1 MTFVSSDVR
10 SELDLGES
18 EGTGLSGSRQPTT
31 RRFATFRKLMR
42 QKASLVGFIL
52 CCGLIIAGVFAP
64 QLAPYDPLE
73 IDPVII
79 LNPPSRAHWLG
90 TDELGRDV
98 LSRLIY
104 GARVSLLVSGVA
116 VSIAL
121 LAGVVIGMVSGYFG
135 GKIDAFSMRCMD
147 AFAAFPAILLAL
159 AILSV
164 MGPGIR
170 NAMIAI
176 GIVYIPAFSRI
187 MRGSVLWVKQTEY
200 VQAAKAAGAGDIY
213 IMRRSIFP
221 NCVSPLIVHASL
233 AFASAIIVEAGLSFL
248 GLGTQPPTPSW
259 GAMLNEGRQYALQ
272 NVWYSISA
280 GMAIFLAVLGL
291 NLLGDGLRDVLDP
304 RFRSA

>member
-1 MTFVSSDVR
+1 MSSIDSDLQR
-10 SELDLGES
+10 TIQLGEQLDPA
-18 EGTGLSGSRQPTT
+18 TQPLPPK
-31 RRFATFRKLMR
+31 RRFDTFRKLMV
-42 QKASLVGFIL
+42 QKASLVGFVICAVFIVL
-52 CCGLIIAGVFAP
+52 AIFAP
-64 QLAPYDPLE
+64 IIAPYDPIK
-73 IDPVII
+73 IDPVVI
-79 LNPPSRAHWLG
+79 LQPPSSQHWLG

-98 LSRLIY
+98 LSRLIF
-104 GARVSLLVSGVA
+104 GARVSLLVSIVA

-121 LAGVVIGMVSGYFG
+121 VVGVVVGMVSGYFG
-135 GKIDAFSMRCMD
+135 GKVESIAMRCMD
-147 AFAAFPAILLAL
+147 AFSAFPAILLAL

-164 MGPGIR
+164 LGPGIR

-176 GIVYIPAFSRI
+176 GVVYIPAFARI
-187 MRGSVLWVKQTEY
+187 MRGSVLGVKQTEY
-200 VQAAKAAGAGDIY
+200 VQAARAAGAGDLY

-233 AFASAIIVEAGLSFL
+233 AFASAIIVEAALSFL

-259 GAMLNEGRQYALQ
+259 GAMLNEGRQFAIQ

-280 GMAIFLAVLGL
+280 GVAIFLAVLGL

>member
-1 MTFVSSDVR
+1 
-10 SELDLGES
+10 
-18 EGTGLSGSRQPTT
+18 
-31 RRFATFRKLMR
+31 MR
-42 QKASLVGFIL
+42 QKASLFGFIL
-52 CCGLIIAGVFAP
+52 CCAIVISALFAP
-64 QLAPYDPLE
+64 LLSPYDPYQ
-73 IDPVII
+73 IDPTVI
-79 LNPPSRAHWLG
+79 LQPPSRAHLLG

-104 GARVSLLVSGVA
+104 GARVSILVSLVA

-121 LAGVVIGMVSGYFG
+121 VVGVSLGMISGYFG
-135 GKIDAFSMRCMD
+135 GRIESVAMRIMD

-164 MGPGIR
+164 LGPGIR

-176 GIVYIPAFSRI
+176 GIVYIPAFARI

-200 VQAAKAAGAGDIY
+200 VEAARAGGAGHVY

-280 GMAIFLAVLGL
+280 GVAIFLAVLGL

>member
-1 MTFVSSDVR
+1 MTFIDSDVR
-10 SELDLGES
+10 DELELGQS
-18 EGTGLSGSRQPTT
+18 SGPEALTARRSSS

-42 QKASLVGFIL
+42 QKASLFGFIL
-52 CCGLIIAGVFAP
+52 CCAIVISAAFAP
-64 QLAPYDPLE
+64 LLAPYDPE
-73 IDPVII
+73 KIDPTVI
-79 LNPPSRAHWLG
+79 LQPPSRAHLLG

-104 GARVSLLVSGVA
+104 GARVSILVSIVA

-121 LAGVVIGMVSGYFG
+121 VIGVSIGMVSGYFG
-135 GKIDAFSMRCMD
+135 GRIESLSMRVMD

-164 MGPGIR
+164 LGPGIR

-176 GIVYIPAFSRI
+176 GVVYIPAFARI

-200 VQAAKAAGAGDIY
+200 VQAAKAIGAGNLY
-213 IMRRSIFP
+213 IMWRAIFP
-221 NCVSPLIVHASL
+221 NCVSPLIVHTSL

-280 GMAIFLAVLGL
+280 GVAIFLAVLGL

-304 RFRSA
+304 RFRST